1 MTALVRELLN
11 LSADPFPPH
20 SRAIDSSQPN
30 KRQLALDGGC
40 IKYYLYSGD
49 VYIEKLEHGNSFQ
62 SLRASSGSGLYR
74 AMWDT
79 DDRSWE
85 TAKIPSFNT
94 NVQIGEAHCAA
105 ISGRQFSKSEEA
117 ASSLSVHI
125 QKAFTIRK
133 GEMEA
138 LDKHY
143 SLYFVKKGE
152 HKSDIRSR
160 EVSSLIELAAKRGAS
175 VNWLVQGEGSEVM
188 LGALKDLKRTPLS
201 DSIKSQLGKQKLFFS
216 NHTASIRELEK
227 LINELGLSKDSK
239 WYNSAPLDLFAGG
252 VRNNN
257 LIAEIVM
264 AGEKAAQDA
273 RANNESV
280 VGAHARNVSKRV
292 LNTPVAATAIG
303 GYAMAKMYGQFGSD
317 MYAQFGSEALGVGV
331 GAAAVAFATL
341 KKGPG
346 MMDAIKTLLALANG
360 SGRGVWYDNNE
371 QFARDVRRARAVA

>member
-1 MTALVRELLN
+1 M
-11 LSADPFPPH
+11 
-20 SRAIDSSQPN
+20 
-30 KRQLALDGGC
+30 
-40 IKYYLYSGD
+40 
-49 VYIEKLEHGNSFQ
+49 
-62 SLRASSGSGLYR
+62 
-74 AMWDT
+74 
-79 DDRSWE
+79 
-85 TAKIPSFNT
+85 
-94 NVQIGEAHCAA
+94 
-105 ISGRQFSKSEEA
+105 
-117 ASSLSVHI
+117 
-125 QKAFTIRK
+125 
-133 GEMEA
+133 
-138 LDKHY
+138 
-143 SLYFVKKGE
+143 
-152 HKSDIRSR
+152 
-160 EVSSLIELAAKRGAS
+160 
-175 VNWLVQGEGSEVM
+175 NWLVQGEGSEVM
-188 LGALKDLKRTPLS
+188 QGALKDLKRTPLS

-227 LINELGLSKDSK
+227 LIDELGLSKDSK
-239 WYNSAPLDLFAGG
+239 WYNSAPLDLIAGG

-303 GYAMAKMYGQFGSD
+303 GYGMAKIYGQL
-317 MYAQFGSEALGVGV
+317 GSEASGI
-331 GAAAVAFATL
+331 GAAAVAFAFATL